1 MDARH
6 KAGHDAECEAGAV
19 DKRKLGNS
27 GIEVSIVGVGCNNF
41 GRRIHNVA
49 GARAVVD
56 RAIDLGITLFDT
68 ADAYGNG
75 TSESF
80 LGETIGKRRHQ
91 VVIATK
97 FGWGSPSGASRRT
110 ISRTVEASLRRLR
123 TDYIDLYQV
132 HFPDPNTPIEETLR
146 ALDELVRGGKVR
158 AIGCSNF
165 SPTQVSAALDTSA
178 RLGAAPFVT
187 CQDEYSLL
195 VREIERDL
203 VPLMRKRG
211 MSLLPYAPLAG
222 GFLSGKYVRGKPL
235 PKEARLAYSSHHA
248 SDVINERNWDIADR
262 LRDFA
267 LRSNRSLLDIA
278 FGWLLARPVTA
289 SVIAGAMTPEQ
300 IEQNV
305 RAGSVKLPA
314 DEVAEL
320 DRITQ

>member
-1 MDARH
+1 M
-6 KAGHDAECEAGAV
+6 E
-19 DKRKLGNS
+19 KRKLGLS
-27 GIEVSIVGVGCNNF
+27 DIEVSVVGVGCNNF
-41 GRRIHNVA
+41 GRRIHDVTA
-49 GARAVVD
+49 ARAVVD

-68 ADAYGNG
+68 ADVYGNG

-80 LGETIGKRRHQ
+80 LGETIGKRRRQ

-97 FGWGSPSGASRRT
+97 FGWGNPSGTSKRT
-110 ISRTVEASLRRLR
+110 ITRTVEASLKRLC

-132 HFPDPNTPIEETLR
+132 HYPDTNTPIEETLR

-165 SPTQVSAALDTSA
+165 SHPQVSAALDTA
-178 RLGAAPFVT
+178 TRIGTAGFVT

-195 VREIERDL
+195 VRKIERDL
-203 VPLMRKRG
+203 VSLMRERR
-211 MSLLPYAPLAG
+211 MTLLPYAPLAG
-222 GFLSGKYVRGKPL
+222 GFLSGKYQRSKPL
-235 PKEARLAYSSHHA
+235 PKDARLAYSSHHA
-248 SDVINERNWDIADR
+248 SDVINDRNWDIADQ
-262 LRDFA
+262 LRGFA
-267 LRSNRSLLDIA
+267 LRTNRSLLDIA

-289 SVIAGAMTPEQ
+289 SVIAGAMTPVQ

-305 RAGSVKLPA
+305 RAGSVKLSA

>member
-1 MDARH
+1 M
-6 KAGHDAECEAGAV
+6 E
-19 DKRKLGNS
+19 KRKLGQS
-27 GIEVSIVGVGCNNF
+27 GIEVSVVGLGCNNF

-56 RAIDLGITLFDT
+56 RAIDLGVTLFDT
-68 ADAYGNG
+68 ADVYGDG

-80 LGETIGKRRHQ
+80 LGEAIGKRRQQ

-97 FGWGSPSGASRRT
+97 FGWGNPSGASKRT
-110 ISRTVEASLRRLR
+110 ITRTVEASLKRLR
-123 TDYIDLYQV
+123 TDYLDLYQV
-132 HFPDPNTPIEETLR
+132 HYPDTRTPIEDTLR
-146 ALDELVRGGKVR
+146 ALDELVRDGKVR

-165 SPTQVSAALDTSA
+165 SRPQVSTALDTAA
-178 RLGAAPFVT
+178 RIGTAAFVT

-203 VPLMRKRG
+203 VPLMRERN
-211 MSLLPYAPLAG
+211 MTLLPYAPLAG
-222 GFLSGKYVRGKPL
+222 GFLSGKYLRNRPL
-235 PKEARLAYSSHHA
+235 PKNARLAYSSHHA

-267 LRSNRSLLDIA
+267 SRTNRSLLDIA

>member
-1 MDARH
+1 M
-6 KAGHDAECEAGAV
+6 E
-19 DKRKLGNS
+19 KRKLGNS
-27 GIEVSIVGVGCNNF
+27 GIEVSVVGVGCNNF
-41 GRRIHNVA
+41 GRRIHDVA

-97 FGWGSPSGASRRT
+97 FGWGNPSGASQRT
-110 ISRTVEASLRRLR
+110 ISRTVEASLKRLR

-132 HFPDPNTPIEETLR
+132 HYPDPNTPIEETLR
-146 ALDELVRGGKVR
+146 ALDELVRAGKVR

-165 SPTQVSAALDTSA
+165 STAQVSSALDSSA
-178 RLGAAPFVT
+178 HLRAPAFVT

-195 VREIERDL
+195 VRKIERDL

-211 MSLLPYAPLAG
+211 MTLLPYAPLAG
-222 GFLSGKYVRGKPL
+222 GFLSGKYLRGKPL
-235 PKEARLAYSSHHA
+235 PKNARLAYSSHHA
-248 SDVINERNWDIADR
+248 TDVINERNWTVADR

-267 LRSNRSLLDIA
+267 AQTSRSMLDVA

-289 SVIAGAMTPEQ
+289 SVIAGAMTAEQ
-300 IEQNV
+300 VEQNI
-305 RAGSVKLPA
+305 RAGATKLSA
-314 DEVAEL
+314 EDIAEL